1 MRPKTSSGMLSRGD
15 VSKPASPSIAAAAR
29 EAFPVIRKLYAL
41 ANQEG
46 MEAEKKHPTLP
57 VPDPS
62 DERQQQWVKFLSE
75 LDSIFHDHQE
85 GMRQVLIRH
94 DLFSFDRLTEKLE
107 GLQRKAGLIP
117 DWKEKGI
124 QPGGTPE
131 EHFLLSYMF
140 YAGVVFPPDQEIHL
154 EFLQQAAKEDLVP
167 ALLVLGDLY
176 EKGGR
181 DAEGRITFA
190 QDTTKAMKMYR
201 RAANK
206 GPGPGHSTGAF
217 RLGLMYLDGQ
227 VKDRDVTPG
236 GSKADEIQEKG
247 LELIRLAADRGHRQA
262 LCKLGQFYYSKKM
275 WRQAAEYWHKAVWL
289 RRSSDAKYR
298 LYKMYKNGTKG
309 LPLDIARS
317 EQFLPRRQRPIQFQ
331 EEKNEKDGQEEQEA
345 EEVDEDDERS
355 GKAATDKG
363 IRWVI
368 SYVSVAVL
376 GTISGLL
383 LNVLVHQW

>member
-1 MRPKTSSGMLSRGD
+1 
-15 VSKPASPSIAAAAR
+15 
-29 EAFPVIRKLYAL
+29 
-41 ANQEG
+41 
-46 MEAEKKHPTLP
+46 
-57 VPDPS
+57 
-62 DERQQQWVKFLSE
+62 
-75 LDSIFHDHQE
+75 
-85 GMRQVLIRH
+85 
-94 DLFSFDRLTEKLE
+94 
-107 GLQRKAGLIP
+107 
-117 DWKEKGI
+117 
-124 QPGGTPE
+124 
-131 EHFLLSYMF
+131 LSYLF
-140 YAGVVFPPDQEIHL
+140 YAGVVFTPDLEIHI
-154 EFLQQAAKEDLVP
+154 EFLQQAAKENLVP

-181 DAEGRITFA
+181 DAEGRTTFA
-190 QDTTKAMKMYR
+190 QDTTKAMEMYR